1 MRASVMLWLPG
12 LALTDGLKPVLRAMS
27 VMNLTVRGLF
37 GEGTEA
43 LGFVLQF
50 SNQSTLGESESQ
62 ILQRLER
69 VVRQLVW
76 SEENA
81 RLRLASHSPARL
93 LDLVGRAYG
102 TLFYAHELAA
112 EEALNC
118 LFAVRL
124 GVVTDLFSNLDL
136 ATVDELILRTQPGHL
151 QAEHG
156 QTLTEK
162 RAGRLRADRV
172 RKALKDHRPGGR

>member
-1 MRASVMLWLPG
+1 MHLPALVITRQIEKVFQAIARMR
-12 LALTDGLKPVLRAMS
+12 LA
-27 VMNLTVRGLF
+27 VRGLY
-37 GEGTEA
+37 GEGTES
-43 LGFVLQF
+43 LGNLYQI